1 MKHYVVEITFTAPL
15 KRIEEIMPKHRAF
28 LQTGYDC
35 GWLLM
40 SGPKNPRTGGIVVA
54 RAPSLEEI
62 QSFFGR
68 DPYQLNQVATYRFVE
83 FSPVK
88 RQPSMEGWING

>member
-15 KRIEEIMPKHRAF
+15 TRIEEILPQHRAF
-28 LQTGYDC
+28 LQTGYDR

-40 SGPKNPRTGGIVVA
+40 SGPLQPRTGGLVVA
-54 RAPSLEEI
+54 RSPSLEEI
-62 QSFFGR
+62 QSFFR
-68 DPYQLNQVATYRFVE
+68 QDPYQLNGVATYRFVE

-88 RQPSMEGWING
+88 RQPSMESWING

>member
-1 MKHYVVEITFTAPL
+1 MKHFIVEITFTAPIA
-15 KRIEEIMPKHRAF
+15 RIEEIVPQHRAF
-28 LQTGYDC
+28 LQTGYDR

-54 RAPSLEEI
+54 RAPSLDEI
-62 QSFFGR
+62 QAFFGQ
-68 DPYQLNQVATYRFVE
+68 DPYQLGQVATYRFTE

-88 RQPSMEGWING
+88 RQAFMESWANG